1 MRVAVRNMA
10 GETVNEVEL
19 NDSVFGVE
27 PNEAVMHQALVRQ
40 LANARLGTAKA
51 KKRGEV
57 AGGGRKPWAQK
68 GTGHARQGST
78 RAVNWKGGGK
88 WGAPVPR
95 SYAQKMNR
103 KMRRLALAS
112 ALSVKVADG
121 RVVVVDQ
128 IDMAEAK
135 TREFEGFLQ
144 RVNVDS
150 TALVLLSEQNAN
162 VELAARNLP
171 WVKTLRATCLS
182 VRDLLGYDF
191 VVMPLGAVDVIHSWL
206 GPGASAVAE

>member
-10 GETVNEVEL
+10 GETVNEVDL
-19 NDSVFGVE
+19 DDTVFGVE
-27 PNEAVMHQALVRQ
+27 PNEAVMHQAVVRQ

-51 KKRGEV
+51 KTRSEV
-57 AGGGRKPWAQK
+57 DGGGRKPWRQK

-103 KMRRLALAS
+103 KMRRLALVS
-112 ALSVKVADG
+112 ALSLKMAG
-121 RVVVVDQ
+121 GQMLVVDNLE
-128 IDMAEAK
+128 MADAK
-135 TREFEGFLQ
+135 TRGMEEFLQ
-144 RVNVDS
+144 HVQVNS
-150 TALVLLSEQNAN
+150 TALILLPVQNSN

-171 WVKTLRATCLS
+171 WIKTLRASCLS
-182 VRDLLGYDF
+182 VRDLLSFDY
-191 VVMPLGAVDVIHSWL
+191 VILPLGAVDMIHSWL
-206 GPGASAVAE
+206 GVAE